1 MKRAVWIKNNG
12 EWKQAEASARELW
25 SMLDDKELEIISGT
39 NDADE
44 IRETPRLDFQKSSWS
59 SRSLKGVLD

>member
-1 MKRAVWIKNNG
+1 MTRAVWIKNNG
-12 EWKQAEASARELW
+12 EWKQAETSARELW

-44 IRETPRLDFQKSSWS
+44 IRETPRLNFQKKALSHK
-59 SRSLKGVLD
+59 SRQKVY